1 MNKRN
6 FSTYETTERNVRRL
20 RHHSGLSLFHAQP
33 TLTTRLRCDR
43 RHAVKRELSS
53 ESSLRSVSLSTSLI
67 VGVATAIIA
76 VGDQTQE
83 GHLVKDHCATQHEKS
98 VVSLT
103 GVGIVHGSGR
113 RGARGL
119 MLRRLRRYPEGG
131 EERSGHCARGDAR
144 RWRRALLA
152 YEQTRGREP
161 EELGSLEPRP
171 IVARQVR
178 SLRGYLH
185 RHRDSRR
192 YHS

>member
-76 VGDQTQE
+76 VGDQAQE
-83 GHLVKDHCATQHEKS
+83 GHLVKDHCATQHVTRNQS
-98 VVSLT
+98 FHSLVSELCT
-103 GVGIVHGSGR
+103 GVVAGVLGAWCCVDCVGIPREARSGR
-113 RGARGL
+113 GTAPGVTLGGGGGL
-119 MLRRLRRYPEGG
+119 SWPTSKLAGG
-131 EERSGHCARGDAR
+131 NPKSWDH
-144 RWRRALLA
+144 WS
-152 YEQTRGREP
+152 
-161 EELGSLEPRP
+161 LG
-171 IVARQVR
+171 Q
-178 SLRGYLH
+178 
-185 RHRDSRR
+185 
-192 YHS
+192 